1 MTIEFTG
8 QVAIVTGAGRGLGR
22 AHAELLAAR
31 GAKVVVND
39 VAGAIETAETINL
52 NGGDAV
58 ASQDD
63 ISTPQGAAALVRRA
77 VEVFGEVQ
85 ILINNA
91 GVGRFTTLADSSVDE
106 YELVRRSGLDGT
118 FYVTREVWP
127 LMTAAKYGR
136 IVVTTSGNGLLGN
149 PASVTYA
156 IAKAGVYG
164 MMRAVALDGG
174 EFGIKA
180 NALAP
185 MASTP
190 MSTEFVS
197 PDMAEML
204 RVEFP
209 TSLVSPIVAVLASEH
224 CPVSGYTFDAGG
236 GRVGITFQGTNAG
249 FYDRDL
255 TPESIL
261 ASWDSVVN
269 RADFVE
275 FASGYESLSMV
286 EAARQRALVGIAE

>member
-1 MTIEFTG
+1 MTIEFSG

-22 AHAELLAAR
+22 SHAELLAER
-31 GAKVVVND
+31 GASVVVND
-39 VAGAIETAETINL
+39 VAGAAEVAAAINRA
-52 NGGDAV
+52 GGRAV
-58 ASQDD
+58 ASDDD
-63 ISTPQGAAALVRRA
+63 ISTPAGAASLVQRA
-77 VEVFGEVQ
+77 AEDFGGVQ

-91 GVGRFTTLADSSVDE
+91 GVGRFTTLDLASIDE

-127 LMTAAKYGR
+127 HMTAAKYGR

-164 MMRAVALDGG
+164 LMRAVALDGA
-174 EFGIKA
+174 EYGIKA

-209 TSLVSPIVAVLASEH
+209 TSLVSPIVAVLASEQ

-236 GRVGITFQGTNAG
+236 GRIGITFQGTNAG
-249 FYDRDL
+249 FYDRDM

-261 ASWDSVVN
+261 EGWDHVVN
-269 RADFVE
+269 RAGFVE

-286 EAARQRALVGIAE
+286 AASRQRALVGIAE

>member
-1 MTIEFTG
+1 MTIDFTG

-22 AHAELLAAR
+22 SHAELLAGR
-31 GAKVVVND
+31 GAKVVAND
-39 VAGAIETAETINL
+39 VAGAAEVADAINRA
-52 NGGDAV
+52 GGQAV
-58 ASQDD
+58 ASDDD
-63 ISTPQGAAALVRRA
+63 ISTPAGAASLVHRA
-77 VEVFGEVQ
+77 ADEFGGVQ

-91 GVGRFTTLADSSVDE
+91 GVGRFTTLDHASIDE
-106 YELVRRSGLDGT
+106 YEAVRRSGLDGT

-127 LMTAAKYGR
+127 YMMEAKYGR

-149 PASVTYA
+149 PSSVTYA

-164 MMRAVALDGG
+164 MMRAVALDGA

-190 MSTEFVS
+190 MSNEFVS
-197 PDMAEML
+197 PEMAEML

-209 TSLVSPIVAVLASEH
+209 TSLVSPIVAVLASEQ

-236 GRVGITFQGTNAG
+236 GRIGITFQGTNAG
-249 FYDRDL
+249 LYDRAM

-261 ASWDSVVN
+261 ESWDHVVN
-269 RADFVE
+269 RTDFVE

-286 EAARQRALVGIAE
+286 AASRERALSA